1 MHTHNKNMAEAK
13 TIQRGKAYV
22 IILTHNL
29 HTRREVHSLIVLG
42 YKIFP
47 NKKKKLDSRTAS
59 KLIFLQLENIIS
71 TL

>member
-47 NKKKKLDSRTAS
+47 NKIKKNW
-59 KLIFLQLENIIS
+59 IQELQVNLS
-71 TL
+71 FCSWKT